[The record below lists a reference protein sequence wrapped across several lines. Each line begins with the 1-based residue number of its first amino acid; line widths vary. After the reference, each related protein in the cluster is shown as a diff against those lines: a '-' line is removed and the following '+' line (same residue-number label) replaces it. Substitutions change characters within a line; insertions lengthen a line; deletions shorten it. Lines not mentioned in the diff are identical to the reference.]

1 MVPMQLATHLADT
14 AILLQIDLKDVNLS
28 VGERH
33 LLVDAHL
40 RVKAGIKYGFVAPN
54 GSGKSSECQRGTT
67 PVGRV

>member
-1 MVPMQLATHLADT
+1 MLGAP
-14 AILLQIDLKDVNLS
+14 QIDLKDVNLA

-54 GSGKSSECQRGTT
+54 GSGKSSKSDQTVAARARLTLALT
-67 PVGRV
+67 M